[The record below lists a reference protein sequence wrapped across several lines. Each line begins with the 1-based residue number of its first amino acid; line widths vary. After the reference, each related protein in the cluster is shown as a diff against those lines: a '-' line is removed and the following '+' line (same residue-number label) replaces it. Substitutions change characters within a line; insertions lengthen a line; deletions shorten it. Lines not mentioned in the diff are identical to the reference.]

1 MGHCR
6 TYVENC
12 EYYEA
17 FCNLEPAHKIRICE
31 ILQIFTLYCQTK
43 SLVRASIS
51 ELFVIAKQSISE
63 R

>member
-17 FCNLEPAHKIRICE
+17 FCNLEPAQKVRICE
-31 ILQIFTLYCQTK
+31 ILYCQTK
-43 SLVRASIS
+43 SLVKASIF
-51 ELFVIAKQSISE
+51 ELFLIAKESIFE
-63 R
+63 C